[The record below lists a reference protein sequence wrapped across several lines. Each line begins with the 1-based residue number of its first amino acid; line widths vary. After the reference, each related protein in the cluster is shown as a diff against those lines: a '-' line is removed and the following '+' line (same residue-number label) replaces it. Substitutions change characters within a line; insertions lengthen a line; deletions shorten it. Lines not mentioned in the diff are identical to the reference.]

1 MRVRSLTAAAFA
13 LLTLTTSCAPPPPPC
28 APPPAFAIA
37 PGCSLI
43 GGLTRREGGT
53 AAVPARPL
61 QKGYPFARRASTTAA
76 RSRLASSDIVCADAF
91 PKGAG
96 EEGARQEGPA
106 PLPRY
111 GQFRDEHERL
121 LGMGGG
127 LLDLRDGSA
136 PEPR

>member
-1 MRVRSLTAAAFA
+1 MRVRSLAAAAFA
-13 LLTLTTSCAPPPPPC
+13 FLTLTTSCAPPPPPC

-37 PGCSLI
+37 PGCSLV
-43 GGLTRREGGT
+43 GRLTRRAGGG
-53 AAVPARPL
+53 AAVPARSL

-76 RSRLASSDIVCADAF
+76 RTRLASSGIVCAATF

-96 EEGARQEGPA
+96 DEGARQEA
-106 PLPRY
+106 LPRY

-136 PEPR
+136 PMPR